1 MGVRST
7 TVGRIVGSAVLAAA
21 LVASCGQGT
30 AGPTE
35 PTPSPSATGPASLT
49 CPPPDATLPASA
61 TRLWDAAL
69 TLADADRTD
78 EAVEVAV
85 EALAASGGRLPAERC
100 EDAAA
105 LLDPEPKAEK
115 WWDTART
122 VTEDWLKIW
131 WAWAAVIA
139 AVVLAGFA
147 AIVRLPSWRR
157 RRRWPALRIGSL
169 DVDTAATG
177 EDLGDRLASTIR
189 SHLAGADKP
198 NRLPSLRLAEP
209 TDAEIER
216 LPMDPVPEQ
225 VSWLVSAAR
234 WLRGRNTLHMHVLL
248 GEPDQRTRTISCT
261 VRLDEPSGRPVRR
274 RGGVVPDGV
283 REDLI
288 EIPYR
293 GSAPTTDDYA
303 SLAGFAAVWLATEV
317 ADIRGTRGPFA
328 DRTGTWFWNAHRHFL
343 LGIRATRHEDVGHAR
358 FQYLRA
364 LEAHRKAAD
373 HDDGVPGRFFEA
385 ELNAAVVLGI
395 TKNHALWPTGVRELE
410 ALAGSLASERAQ
422 LSGSAD
428 DHLRTRLDGLRLR
441 AELNLVILR
450 LNILTRRWLVGGEG
464 RDDAAVRDLEQSL
477 ATLRAT
483 AEQSRAEDHLRRR
496 VTLYARA
503 LELGIA
509 EVASG
514 WDRTRGCGSDAGLTR
529 ATADLLDRLDE
540 LPTMMRPHVV
550 YSLACVWARR
560 YARRGLSGAR
570 RAAARDRAVEL
581 LGQAV
586 TANPDLRRWA
596 PEEPAFFRLTGHE
609 TFQKVIAKPEE
620 KQAEAAEPA

>member
-7 TVGRIVGSAVLAAA
+7 TVGRIGSAVLVAA
-21 LVASCGQGT
+21 LLASCTQGAT
-30 AGPTE
+30 GGTE
-35 PTPSPSATGPASLT
+35 PSPSATGPASLA
-49 CPPPDATLPASA
+49 CPPPDATLSVRAQ
-61 TRLWDAAL
+61 RLWDAAL

-85 EALAASGGRLPAERC
+85 EALSAGGGRLPAERC
-100 EDAAA
+100 EDAAE
-105 LLDPEPKAEK
+105 LLHPASRGTPLADFKK
-115 WWDTART
+115 
-122 VTEDWLKIW
+122 VVEDWLELW

-139 AVVLAGFA
+139 AVTFAIIGVL
-147 AIVRLPSWRR
+147 VRQPWWRR
-157 RRRWPALRIGSL
+157 RRKRPALRIGSL

-177 EDLGDRLASTIR
+177 QDLGDRLASTIR

-225 VSWLVSAAR
+225 VSWLVSAGR

-248 GEPDQRTRTISCT
+248 GEPDPRTRTVSCT
-261 VRLDEPSGRPVRR
+261 VRLDEPTGRPVRR

-288 EIPYR
+288 EVPYT
-293 GSAPTTDDYA
+293 GPGPTTDDYT

-328 DRTGTWFWNAHRHFL
+328 DRTGTWFWHAHRHFL
-343 LGIRATRHEDVGHAR
+343 LGIRATRHEDLGHAR

-364 LEAHRKAAD
+364 LEAHRTAAE
-373 HDDGVPGRFFEA
+373 HDDGVLGRFFEA
-385 ELNAAVVLGI
+385 ELNSAVVLGM

-410 ALAGSLASERAQ
+410 ALAGALAHEREQ

-450 LNILTRRWLVGGEG
+450 LNMLTRTWLVDGVG
-464 RDDAAVRDLEQSL
+464 RDDAALRDLEGSL

-483 AEQSRAEDHLRRR
+483 TEQSRAEDHLRRR
-496 VTLYARA
+496 VTLYAKA

-514 WDRTRGCGSDAGLTR
+514 WGRTRGCGSDAGLTR
-529 ATADLLDRLDE
+529 ATADLLDRLDA

-609 TFQKVIAKPEE
+609 PFQKVIAKPRE
-620 KQAEAAEPA
+620 KQAEVAEPA